1 MNLVS
6 IKNKI
11 PKLNVLFWSKITTK
25 NEIIFNHR
33 IVRPTKKISSM
44 MIVNFYG
51 VFFYRVRFQ
60 LNLRSFQIYTCRI
73 HLCCFL
79 WGLVCVSVW
88 SCFPNQQINYRY
100 MALGATFWQNQIN
113 IILNIKAFI
122 QINLKFLKIV
132 LLNMCSEYVL
142 NML

>member
-1 MNLVS
+1 MGFFTVFVCVYVCGL
-6 IKNKI
+6 
-11 PKLNVLFWSKITTK
+11 P
-25 NEIIFNHR
+25 
-33 IVRPTKKISSM
+33 KKI
-44 MIVNFYG
+44 
-51 VFFYRVRFQ
+51 Q

-142 NML
+142 NMLWKWEDIVINSNNKDRKLKSCIKMWFSLCNARPNILS